1 MTDAVKRWW
10 ESLDDDAR
18 EALRALDDP
27 RRDDV
32 ALAWDEERG
41 AFEALPIEVVGRFVD
56 PEDARDD
63 ALARQQLLEYVNA
76 HPELEFFLRERRFHI
91 CRAHAAA
98 RSVLR
103 SGVIP
108 AGFECPLR
116 ERSCPFERAL
126 AQGEGSVT
134 LALRAKPPPARVPDA
149 ME

>member
-32 ALAWDEERG
+32 ALAWDEERR

-76 HPELEFFLRERRFHI
+76 HPELEFFLRERRFI
-91 CRAHAAA
+91 SAA
-98 RSVLR
+98 RTPPR
-103 SGVIP
+103 GRCSGAV
-108 AGFECPLR
+108 
-116 ERSCPFERAL
+116 
-126 AQGEGSVT
+126 
-134 LALRAKPPPARVPDA
+134 
-149 ME
+149 